1 MIDQPLVVVY
11 WDTSAILSALL
22 QDSHSDEARKWIEKS
37 GLHLMSTL
45 SFAETH
51 AVLARIRREKLMA
64 DVLVSAARRSL
75 QLGPWNRLNI
85 SPQWSDIES
94 LGYEWNLRG
103 ADLWHLAMA
112 RTVQKEIPELRL
124 LTFDDRLKLAA
135 SGVGLV
141 D

>member
-51 AVLARIRREKLMA
+51 AALARIRREKLMA
-64 DVLVSAARRSL
+64 DVLISAARESL
-75 QLGPWNRLNI
+75 KLGPWNRLNI
-85 SPQWSDIES
+85 SPQWSDIEGLAS
-94 LGYEWNLRG
+94 EWNLRG
-103 ADLWHLAMA
+103 ADLWHLATA
-112 RTVQKEIPELRL
+112 ITVQKEIPELRL
-124 LTFDDRLKLAA
+124 LTFDDHLRPAA
-135 SGVGLV
+135 SGMGIVG
-141 D
+141 

>member
-1 MIDQPLVVVY
+1 MIDQSLVVVY

-51 AVLARIRREKLMA
+51 AVLARIRREKLLA
-64 DVLVSAARRSL
+64 DVLVNAARESL
-75 QLGPWNRLNI
+75 KLGPWNRLNI
-85 SPQWSDIES
+85 SPQWSDIED
-94 LGYEWNLRG
+94 LAFEWNLRG
-103 ADLWHLAMA
+103 ADLWHLATA
-112 RTVQKEIPELRL
+112 RTVQREIPELLL
-124 LTFDDRLKLAA
+124 LTFDDRLRFVA

-141 D
+141 G